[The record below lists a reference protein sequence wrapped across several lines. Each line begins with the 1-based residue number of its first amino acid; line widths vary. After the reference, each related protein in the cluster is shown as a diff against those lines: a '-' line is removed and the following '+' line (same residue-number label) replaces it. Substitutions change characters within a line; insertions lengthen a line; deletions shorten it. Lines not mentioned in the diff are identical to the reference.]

1 MPKARVETYC
11 LDDLQDKD
19 EYEKLLNLELKE
31 EILIVKDKFDYDKMG
46 RARITVWWHEEN
58 EEVL

>member
-1 MPKARVETYC
+1 MSIAKVETFC
-11 LDDLQDKD
+11 LDDLQDK
-19 EYEKLLNLELKE
+19 EIYEKLLNRELRE